1 VKAAKRSNP
10 RNALEKNPRAP
21 GDAEQECTGYGFD
34 EEWTRTART
43 LYAVPVSVKT
53 GTRLGPYEIVAP
65 IGAGGMGEV
74 WKALDT
80 RLDRHVAIKVIP
92 AALAANAKLNERFDR
107 EAKAISALSHPHICT
122 LHDVGHEGG
131 TSFLVME
138 YLEGESLA
146 DRLRRGPLPMAE
158 VLRHGQHIARALEA
172 AHRRGIVHRDLKP
185 GNVMLTRSGAKLL
198 DFGLAR
204 IVAAPLSGVHATDLP
219 TEKAPLT
226 AEGTIL
232 GTFQYMAPE
241 QLEGLEAD
249 ARTDIFALGAVLYEM
264 ATGRRAFQGASK
276 TSLIASIVS
285 QQPEPISSV
294 APMSPPALDHVVRKC
309 LEKDPDDRW
318 QSAHDIA
325 SELQW
330 IGEAGSEAGIAAPLA
345 FRRKHRSRLAWLMG
359 GFAALALIASNL
371 YWYVTAPSDPETIH
385 LSFPGRTAEYVDVGD
400 PLLSPDGRKV
410 AMRVKRPDGA
420 WVIGLRELR
429 SDSLRM
435 FPGSGRMSLLC
446 WSPRGNELAVI
457 EDGRLKVMD
466 FVEGTSRDISEV
478 QGIPRGGTWSPE
490 DVILFATEGNGIFR
504 VSALGGTSERI
515 VAPEPG
521 RFEIA
526 PMYPKF
532 LRNGNRFLYMS
543 LTRDPSRDRN
553 SYKLRSGRLD
563 SPDTAELGEI
573 GSKFDVLDSGHLL
586 HVVDGTLVAMPFDE
600 KALRFTGK
608 PIPVVRG
615 VNYFMPTGGAAFT
628 AARNGTIAYRKAAS
642 NTSIRWFDRDGS
654 RGSALVEGVS
664 GFSVAISPDGQQV
677 AFDLRDT
684 RTGTSDLWLYG
695 LSRDTRSRLTTH
707 PAEEANPVWTP
718 SGNALVFDSDRLRRP
733 DIFIKDLEGSG
744 EERVVVGS
752 DELTH
757 PCDVSPDGKVVVYY
771 RFDPGSRYDLWLA
784 DLAGEPNAR
793 PFVIAPESQTGA
805 RFSRDGLFVAYT
817 SGETGR
823 DEVWLKPFPG
833 PGRSIQISTEGGR
846 VPIWD
851 RERRALY
858 YDRENKIYEVDLETS
873 ANLARPEPRFLF
885 EISEQIVSF
894 DVARDGRFLMVIS
907 DQSLNEPNNV
917 IVYWSPP
924 KG

>member
-1 VKAAKRSNP
+1 MDQDGS
-10 RNALEKNPRAP
+10 
-21 GDAEQECTGYGFD
+21 
-34 EEWTRTART
+34 T
-43 LYAVPVSVKT
+43 LYAVPLPVKT

-80 RLDRHVAIKVIP
+80 RLDRHVAVKVLP
-92 AALAANAKLNERFDR
+92 AALAANAKLNARFDR

-146 DRLRRGPLPMAE
+146 DRLKRGPLPMTE
-158 VLRHGQHIARALEA
+158 VLRHGQHIAQALAA

-204 IVAAPLSGVHATDLP
+204 IAAAPVSGTHASDLL

-249 ARTDIFALGAVLYEM
+249 ARTDIFAFGAVLYEM
-264 ATGRRAFQGASK
+264 ATGRRAFKGASK
-276 TSLIASIVS
+276 TSLIAAIVS

-330 IGEAGSEAGIAAPLA
+330 ISEAGSEAGVAAPLA
-345 FRRKHRSRLAWLMG
+345 FRRKHRSRLAWLLG
-359 GFAALALIASNL
+359 GFAALALVASNL

-400 PLLSPDGRKV
+400 PLLSPDGRNV

-420 WVIGLRELR
+420 WVIGLRELG
-429 SDSLRM
+429 SDSLKM

-466 FVEGTSRDISEV
+466 IVEGTSRDISAV

-543 LTRDPSRDRN
+543 LTREPSRERN

-563 SPDTAELGEI
+563 SPDTAEVGEI
-573 GSKFDVLDSGHLL
+573 GSKFDLLDSGHLL

-615 VNYFMPTGGAAFT
+615 VNYFMPTGGASFT
-628 AARNGTIAYRKAAS
+628 SARNGTIGYRKADS
-642 NTSIRWFDRDGS
+642 NSSIRWFDRDGS
-654 RGSALVEGVS
+654 RGAALVEGVS

-744 EERVVVGS
+744 EERVIVGS
-752 DELTH
+752 DDLTH

-771 RFDPGSRYDLWLA
+771 RFDPGSRNDLWLA
-784 DLAGEPNAR
+784 DLEGEPNAR
-793 PFVIAPESQTGA
+793 PFLIVPESQTGA

-858 YDRENKIYEVDLETS
+858 YERENKIYEVNLETS

-885 EISEQIVSF
+885 EVSEEIVWF

-907 DQSLNEPNNV
+907 DESLNEPHNV
-917 IVYWSPP
+917 IVHWSPP